1 MTRSTV
7 LACVLCAGFGWW
19 LASSPASPVRPE
31 PEPQRPVLRF
41 LSRFAKLGLWVMLA
55 AEPAPQSPQ
64 QLAKATPRD
73 ADGNVILD
81 NGRW

>member
-31 PEPQRPVLRF
+31 PEPQRPVLKF
-41 LSRFAKLGLWVMLA
+41 LARIARIGLWVMLA
-55 AEPAPQSPQ
+55 GEQAPQPIE
-64 QLAKATPRD
+64 QLVKAPPRD
-73 ADGNVILD
+73 AEGNVILD

>member
-7 LACVLCAGFGWW
+7 LAYVLCAGLGWW

-31 PEPQRPVLRF
+31 PEPQRPVLSF
-41 LSRFAKLGLWVMLA
+41 LARFAKLGLWVMLA
-55 AEPAPQSPQ
+55 AEPAPQSQQ
-64 QLAKATPRD
+64 QLVKAAPRD